1 MALKLNERYPGRFNG
16 PTAGYPQGSFK
27 NRTTPTAKDGSYLE
41 QDWANDK
48 EGFFQSLLSDAGFV
62 ASGAVDAVGASQFF
76 DAMKAVVRKMS
87 LGVAGSTASLKMT
100 VATASSSATVTA
112 DEIVVK
118 SAIGGL
124 SYIIPSFNKT
134 INLAAAGAGGMDTGS
149 APVNGWVALY
159 AIYNPTSG
167 ASSILAVNSPNAVM
181 PAVYGGA
188 NMPSGYTASALLTV
202 VPTNASGQLKVC
214 SVRGR
219 DVFIQLATAYMGNAS
234 VVDNPISI
242 AGIVPANAVLILN
255 GEITLQNTAQSA
267 MSLTVKPDA
276 SAVGQQNITG
286 LVGAGGALV
295 SNYSMLPLNTDQVL
309 MFTSSSSAGTPTYGI
324 YIGGYRL

>member
-1 MALKLNERYPGRFNG
+1 MHRIDGPGATVDNKFTEGDPVSGVAATTVTDDWLNAVQEEIMAVL
-16 PTAGYPQGSFK
+16 A
-27 NRTTPTAKDGSYLE
+27 
-41 QDWANDK
+41 
-48 EGFFQSLLSDAGFV
+48 
-62 ASGAVDAVGASQFF
+62 AVGIAPVKASNNQLL
-76 DAMKAVVRKMS
+76 AAIRS
-87 LGVAGSTASLKMT
+87 LSSGPIVSASNARMTLTA
-100 VATASSSATVTA
+100 ASSTTTFTA
-112 DEIVVK
+112 DEVIVGT
-118 SAIGGL
+118 ALGGQSYRL
-124 SYIIPSFNKT
+124 SNFNKT
-134 INLAAAGAGGMDTGS
+134 VNLATTGAGGMDTGT